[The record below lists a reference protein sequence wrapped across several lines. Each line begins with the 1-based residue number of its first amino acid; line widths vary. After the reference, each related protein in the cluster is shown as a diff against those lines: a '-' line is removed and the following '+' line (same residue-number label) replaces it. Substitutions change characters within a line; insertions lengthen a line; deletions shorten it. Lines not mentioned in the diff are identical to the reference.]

1 MTFESN
7 QPRRQADGSAL
18 AASKELGT
26 PPSPALIVNG
36 LSVDVEDYF
45 QVQALASV
53 YPRSGWE
60 RYESRVERNTQL
72 ILDLFS
78 EAAVKGTFF
87 TLGWIAER
95 HPALVRRIAEDGHE
109 VASHGFSH
117 VRVDSQRPGEFREDV
132 RKSRRILEDLT
143 GAAVR
148 GYRAATFS
156 VGPRTPWAWRVLEEE
171 GYAYSSSVYPVA
183 RDFYGVPD
191 APRTAYTP
199 DGAARL
205 VEIPIS
211 TVRLGNRNWPCGG
224 GGYFRLLPYGLSK
237 AAIGR
242 VNAEGAPAVFYIHP
256 WELDPGQPRPAG
268 APLKSRLRHYTN
280 LAKTQDRLR
289 RLTQD
294 FRWDRIDRA
303 FRLDGDLH

>member
-1 MTFESN
+1 M
-7 QPRRQADGSAL
+7 Q
-18 AASKELGT
+18 
-26 PPSPALIVNG
+26 PSPARIING

-53 YPRSGWE
+53 YPRSGWDGC
-60 RYESRVERNTQL
+60 ESRVERNTQL

-78 EAAVKGTFF
+78 EAAVKATFF

-95 HPALVRRIAEDGHE
+95 HAGLIRRIADAGHE

-117 VRVDSQRPGEFREDV
+117 VRVDAQSPAEFREDV
-132 RKSRRILEDLT
+132 RRSRGILEDLT
-143 GAAVR
+143 GARVR

-183 RDFYGVPD
+183 RDFYGSPD
-191 APRTAYTP
+191 APRKVYRP
-199 DGAARL
+199 DGATGL

-211 TVRLGNRNWPCGG
+211 TLRLGNRNWPCGG
-224 GGYFRLLPYGLSK
+224 GGYFRLFPYALSK
-237 AAIGR
+237 AAIR
-242 VNAEGAPAVFYIHP
+242 HVNAAEGASAVFYIHP
-256 WELDPGQPRPAG
+256 WELDPQQPRPAG
-268 APLKSRLRHYTN
+268 ASLKSRLRHYTN
-280 LAKTQDRLR
+280 LSKTRDRLR

-294 FRWDRIDRA
+294 FSWDRLDRA
-303 FRLDGDLH
+303 FLLEGGQH

>member
-1 MTFESN
+1 MPHSSD
-7 QPRRQADGSAL
+7 R
-18 AASKELGT
+18 
-26 PPSPALIVNG
+26 IING

-53 YPRSGWE
+53 YPRSGWDG
-60 RYESRVERNTQL
+60 YESRVERNTQL

-78 EAAVKGTFF
+78 EAGVKATFF
-87 TLGWIAER
+87 TLGWVAQRRPGLI
-95 HPALVRRIAEDGHE
+95 RRIAEDGHE

-117 VRVDSQRPGEFREDV
+117 IRVDSQCPAEFREDV
-132 RKSRRILEDLT
+132 RKSRGILEDIAGT
-143 GAAVR
+143 PVR

-199 DGAARL
+199 EGATRL

-224 GGYFRLLPYGLSK
+224 GGYFRLLPYGLSR
-237 AAIGR
+237 AAIRR

-268 APLKSRLRHYTN
+268 VPLKSRFRHYTN
-280 LAKTQDRLR
+280 LSKTRHRLR
-289 RLTQD
+289 RLAHD
-294 FRWDRIDRA
+294 FSWDRMDRA
-303 FRLDGDLH
+303 FGIDGDLT

>member
-1 MTFESN
+1 MPHSSD
-7 QPRRQADGSAL
+7 R
-18 AASKELGT
+18 
-26 PPSPALIVNG
+26 IING

-53 YPRSGWE
+53 YPRSGWDG
-60 RYESRVERNTQL
+60 YESRVERNTQL

-78 EAAVKGTFF
+78 EAGVKATFF

-95 HPALVRRIAEDGHE
+95 HPGLIRRIAEDGHE

-117 VRVDSQRPGEFREDV
+117 VRVDSQCAVEFREDV
-132 RKSRRILEDLT
+132 RKSRGILEDLAGT
-143 GAAVR
+143 PVR

-183 RDFYGVPD
+183 RDLYGVPD

-199 DGAARL
+199 DGATRL

-224 GGYFRLLPYGLSK
+224 GGYFRLLPYSLSR
-237 AAIGR
+237 AAIR
-242 VNAEGAPAVFYIHP
+242 HVNAEGAPAVFYIHP
-256 WELDPGQPRPAG
+256 WELDPEQPRPAG
-268 APLKSRLRHYTN
+268 APLKSRLRHYMN
-280 LAKTQDRLR
+280 LSKTRPRLQ
-289 RLTQD
+289 RLAHD
-294 FRWDRIDRA
+294 FCWDRIDRA
-303 FRLDGDLH
+303 FPLDGDLT